1 MSTAALQA
9 EPRTELGTTNSR
21 RLRRQGLIPGN
32 IFGLDKEAEAVSI
45 SADTLNPVV
54 QSGAHVIDVTVG
66 DSVQKVVVREIQYD
80 TFLTQILH
88 IDLQRIDPNAKVEVE
103 VSIETRGVA
112 TEGVLEQPLHS
123 VAVLC
128 LPWLIPDKFS
138 IRIGSLRIGDK
149 VTVADL
155 ELPEGASIDLDD
167 DTVVL
172 RVSEAQEVEIV
183 QEDLATGA
191 QPEVI
196 GQKDDDEES

>member
-88 IDLQRIDPNAKVEVE
+88 IDLQRLPSLQVIA
-103 VSIETRGVA
+103 A
-112 TEGVLEQPLHS
+112 QQHEQ
-123 VAVLC
+123 
-128 LPWLIPDKFS
+128 
-138 IRIGSLRIGDK
+138 LR
-149 VTVADL
+149 
-155 ELPEGASIDLDD
+155 
-167 DTVVL
+167 
-172 RVSEAQEVEIV
+172 
-183 QEDLATGA
+183 
-191 QPEVI
+191 
-196 GQKDDDEES
+196 